1 MITTRVKL
9 FLLLA
14 AVWIAGI
21 FATLLFGRL
30 LIALVSFFFIGQF
43 DFPVSDL
50 VEATTLAISGGILI
64 GGIQCVMAKEK
75 NRSEDPP
82 R

>member
-1 MITTRVKL
+1 MIATKVKL
-9 FLLLA
+9 FLLLV

-30 LIALVSFFFIGQF
+30 LIALFSFFFIGQF
-43 DFPVSDL
+43 DFPISDL
-50 VEATTLAISGGILI
+50 VEAITLAISGGIFI
-64 GGIQCVMAKEK
+64 GGIQCIMAKEK